1 MADNIKVVVLE
12 ADYAALCRLGLPT
25 SLSLQ
30 LQQSSLKLADALW
43 TARASGTGFS
53 VNLFWP
59 AAAKATKR
67 GRKKRKVMKTK
78 KEEVRHVLK
87 PVTVNAT
94 TTTTEVLATTT
105 NHEAEVPISA
115 YQPSENLETSESAK
129 VTSPSTPSSVTP
141 REYQSPGDA
150 STVSQSSASS
160 SPFDLMD
167 CKDVS
172 YEMKGQ
178 LHGVSF
184 TVEESGATGWTPV
197 VGRKKKQ

>member
-67 GRKKRKVMKTK
+67 GRKR
-78 KEEVRHVLK
+78 
-87 PVTVNAT
+87 
-94 TTTTEVLATTT
+94 
-105 NHEAEVPISA
+105 
-115 YQPSENLETSESAK
+115 
-129 VTSPSTPSSVTP
+129 
-141 REYQSPGDA
+141 
-150 STVSQSSASS
+150 
-160 SPFDLMD
+160 
-167 CKDVS
+167 
-172 YEMKGQ
+172 
-178 LHGVSF
+178 
-184 TVEESGATGWTPV
+184 
-197 VGRKKKQ
+197 